1 MSAARDADR
10 WLEMDLT
17 WFDPAADFE
26 PRLEELFERVAPL
39 LSDVTGR
46 CGIFFNLGWLIDLVT
61 EWRGD
66 QSQSIPTRS
75 RRTATWAAVSYDRL
89 RQFVTCYRDA
99 AARHGLDG
107 LGCGI
112 LFVEWAHVVWPP
124 ELKIYDFDSDWYDR
138 HPELYEPPRSFINM
152 PDLHPVNRLHADD
165 YPYASAPNGIAE
177 GTAFS
182 TFFGAQWASF
192 AEFTGFD
199 AILLR
204 DGFTGPMI
212 YTRNGPYGTRAPSDP
227 AQVAAF
233 SDSVRA
239 LYRDVKQA
247 APDRLVVG
255 YSSAISPVADWRVG
269 CVDFESLVTDGYIDA
284 WIEQTW
290 AGAWQDWWH
299 QLWKGWTFQTANL
312 LTRQAMIV
320 AANARRSNPCA
331 LWHLVETWDGW
342 EHWDTLHQVP
352 GKLTWGAWAFAHA
365 SALTPD
371 GPRPSDGVYVSWLNN
386 GAMEL
391 LAPSDVAFLT
401 GLLARAERSAAALE
415 QVYGPSLVYD
425 RQAMAVLATSR
436 PDANVGEWI
445 DDQAGLL
452 MKWGVPV
459 LSATRSEWLARI
471 GRARQLIAQPPTP
484 DSAPALA
491 EFDDI
496 AVFGDADAI
505 AVATATA
512 LGVHPTGERVEADFW
527 VSGDD
532 LGQAPPYD
540 RPYLPE
546 HAAVRVDN
554 DVSVHY
560 ASEHTPLVTTREGRL
575 WWQPTDWSEPF
586 NQFLPKYQLGST
598 YPAYL
603 VASLLSRRSA
613 ARRRTHAVDVSR
625 PCPVAFHVWRSG
637 GRVHVLLGNLETGEL
652 GDSRVPRDVHLRFS
666 TAELGLDHGRHTLRL
681 IDGDGSDCVAAEP
694 GETGFIEARLTLA
707 PESAA
712 VYVLEHE
719 GGDDERSR

>member
-1 MSAARDADR
+1 MSVPRDADR

-26 PRLEELFERVAPL
+26 PRLDELFERVAPL
-39 LSDVTGR
+39 LADVTGR
-46 CGIFFNLGWLIDLVT
+46 RGIFFNLGWLIDLVT

-66 QSQSIPTRS
+66 AAQPIPTRS

-89 RQFVTCYRDA
+89 RQFVTSYRDA
-99 AARHGLDG
+99 AAHHGLAG

-152 PDLHPVNRLHADD
+152 PDLHPINALHADD
-165 YPYASAPNGIAE
+165 YSYATAPNGIAE
-177 GTAFS
+177 GTTFS
-182 TFFGAQWASF
+182 AFFGAQWASF

-212 YTRNGPYGTRAPSDP
+212 YTRNGPYGTRAASDP

-233 SDSVRA
+233 SDAVRA

-269 CVDFESLVTDGYIDA
+269 CVDFESLVAAGHIDA

-320 AANARRSNPCA
+320 AANTRRTNPCA

-342 EHWDTLHQVP
+342 EHWDTIHQVP
-352 GKLTWGAWAFAHA
+352 GKLTWGAWAFSHA

-371 GPRPSDGVYVSWLNN
+371 GPQPSDGVYVSWLNN

-391 LAPSDVAFLT
+391 LAVADVAFLA
-401 GLLARAERSAAALE
+401 GLLERAERSAAALE
-415 QVYGPSLVYD
+415 EVHGPSLVYD
-425 RQAMAVLATSR
+425 RQAMDALATSR

-459 LSATRSEWLARI
+459 LSATRPEWLA
-471 GRARQLIAQPPTP
+471 ALPHSRQLIAQPPAP
-484 DSAPALA
+484 ESANALA
-491 EFDDI
+491 DFDHL
-496 AVFGDADAI
+496 AVFGDAGAI
-505 AVATATA
+505 APATAQT
-512 LGVHPTGERVEADFW
+512 LGVQPTGERVEADFW
-527 VSGDD
+527 VCADSSGD
-532 LGQAPPYD
+532 APPHD

-546 HAAVRVDN
+546 HSVVDAG
-554 DVSVHY
+554 DGVVVHY
-560 ASEHTPLVTTREGRL
+560 RSEHTPLITTRAGRL

-598 YPAYL
+598 YPAFL
-603 VASLLSRRSA
+603 VASLLSQGAAGSGRSH
-613 ARRRTHAVDVSR
+613 TVDVAR
-625 PCPVAFHVWRSG
+625 PSPVAFHAWRSA

-652 GDSRVPRDVHLRFS
+652 GDSRVQRDVRVRLS
-666 TAELGLDHGRHTLRL
+666 VTELGLTSGPYELTLV
-681 IDGDGSDCVAAEP
+681 DGCGPDCVMIEAIGP
-694 GETGFIEARLTLA
+694 GFLEARLTLP

-712 VYVLEHE
+712 VYIVAPAATE
-719 GGDDERSR
+719 SA